1 MKLVLIEETQAAAL
15 RIPKGKGDGE
25 VKPPWEELVPRQMLV
40 PAQPTPEHVMTM
52 RWPCWL

>member
-15 RIPKGKGDGE
+15 RLPKGKGDGE